1 MYLMLAA
8 TRFLFYQIFNLQI
21 FENLQSDLKS
31 LVCIFRKARTAMA
44 EKYVHVECLGKLA
57 WVTGAQFWQA
67 PCP

>member
-44 EKYVHVECLGKLA
+44 ELKCQGFSLILTAY
-57 WVTGAQFWQA
+57 
-67 PCP
+67 